1 MRQRVTAS
9 LIGGAGLFFS
19 LFSPLVNAEKLNFI
33 WNAYCPFTCESDK
46 TGQSGY
52 AMEVV
57 KAIFDNSKYKVEYTY
72 ALSWN
77 RAMSQVE
84 SGEKDAIVFSFHGVE
99 SDPLY
104 IIPKQS
110 LAWENKTTFAVRKSS
125 QWRFQNVDS
134 LKELKYI
141 GVYKGTVWIDQDIAK
156 FEQNNSSKFVYLHG
170 DDIVKRAFNM
180 LRRGRIDAWEDSQTL
195 LNYHI
200 YINNIKDLRIETL
213 PKPHSST
220 GDLLFSRKNPKSTEY
235 AAFFSAGMKQL
246 RKSGKLKTILK
257 KYGLKDWQ

>member
-1 MRQRVTAS
+1 MRQRATAC
-9 LIGGAGLFFS
+9 LIGVLGLFCS
-19 LFSPLVNAEKLNFI
+19 LLSPVVNAEKLNFI
-33 WNAYCPFTCESDK
+33 WNVYCPFTCESDK
-46 TGQSGY
+46 TGQPGY

-57 KAIFDNSKYKVEYTY
+57 KAIFDHSKYQVEYTY

-77 RAMSQVE
+77 RAMGQVE
-84 SGEKDAIVFSFHGVE
+84 NGEKDAIVFSFHGAE

-104 IIPKQS
+104 VIPTQS
-110 LAWENKTTFAVRKSS
+110 LAWETNTTFAVRKTSK
-125 QWRFQNVDS
+125 WRFQNVDS

-156 FEQNNSSKFVYLHG
+156 FEQDNTKSFVYLHG

-180 LRRGRIDAWEDSQTL
+180 LRRGRLDAWEDSQTL
-195 LNYHI
+195 LKYHI
-200 YINNIKDLRIETL
+200 YINAIKDLRIETL

-220 GDLLFSRKNPKSTEY
+220 GDLLFSRKNPKSQEY
-235 AAFFSAGMKQL
+235 ADFFSAGMKQL